1 MKKSITTLLIV
12 ALALIVV
19 GAVIACLAFGLGGF
33 KFSDLNTEHYEIMTA
48 EITEDISELTVNTT
62 SRNVRV
68 IPSNSGTT
76 TVTYP
81 ESERVHY
88 NASVNESEDGSGYV
102 LDIKESLNPKEKWFG
117 INIDDPEIVVAL
129 SAEFLDMISV
139 VTTSGDIAVE
149 KVRAAAEGQY
159 DLVLMDVRMPDKNGI
174 DALKDVLS
182 ANPKAREKMANAAT
196 MAGMAFANAFLGVM
210 HSMAHKLGAFHH
222 LPRGVANALMIEEVL
237 RFNAAEAPAKMGTFS
252 QYDHPHT
259 LARYAEVADAL
270 GLGGKTDEEKAE
282 TKTAKSYWP
291 YPSYADLLFSVR

>member
-1 MKKSITTLLIV
+1 MKKYIKVLLIT
-12 ALALIVV
+12 ALALIIS
-19 GAVIACLAFGLGGF
+19 GASVACLAFTLGGF
-33 KFSDLNTEHYEIMTA
+33 RFSDLNTEHYEIMTA

-149 KVRAAAEGQY
+149 K
-159 DLVLMDVRMPDKNGI
+159 GI
-174 DALKDVLS
+174 SADMIHCISSSGRVTVDADEVKSELYIKASSGSVKATAPARFLTVTTASGGVKVENSEYHDVLITS
-182 ANPKAREKMANAAT
+182 KS
-196 MAGMAFANAFLGVM
+196 GDI
-210 HSMAHKLGAFHH
+210 SMKSVKIDTTSD
-222 LPRGVANALMIEEVL
+222 R
-237 RFNAAEAPAKMGTFS
+237 
-252 QYDHPHT
+252 Q
-259 LARYAEVADAL
+259 RY
-270 GLGGKTDEEKAE
+270 GLER
-282 TKTAKSYWP
+282 S
-291 YPSYADLLFSVR
+291 SV